1 MEDMILEYCLD
12 EGGMNMACKLFDF
25 EKALEIVKQDENLI
39 WKAERAT
46 TCRDPEAWHFICPL
60 CEKKCIIHVCESGD
74 EPMPMV
80 ELMCPKNPDWLI
92 CVSIEEFNPEDVNPC
107 EHCPEPVF
115 CRDDD

>member
-1 MEDMILEYCLD
+1 
-12 EGGMNMACKLFDF
+12 
-25 EKALEIVKQDENLI
+25 
-39 WKAERAT
+39 
-46 TCRDPEAWHFICPL
+46 
-60 CEKKCIIHVCESGD
+60 
-74 EPMPMV
+74 MPMV